1 MTFDT
6 FKKIF
11 DVMNESKTM
20 TQIAFGVDAEASE
33 ELNPDIWKIF
43 EYTKNNGVTP
53 NVTVADITP
62 YTAEKIVSLCGACA
76 VSAYQSNKNC
86 CYDSIRLLLD
96 EAKKQGKENFA
107 VNIHLMIS
115 KETLPFVYEVI
126 NDYQTDSRLDGMNAI
141 VFLSLKQKGRGEYFN
156 KVTEDEFKNVI
167 DICFEKNVKFGM
179 DSCSANKF
187 LKAIEGKENLPEGNV
202 LFVANHSN
210 WIDAFIIL
218 SIVDRPTAM
227 VIAKEANWEKFP
239 ILSGWLDMFNCLH
252 LDRENNRAAL
262 KTMNEASNLLKETS
276 SVGIFPEGMVTRSN
290 DIGEFKS
297 GAFRMAIKSQV
308 PIVPILIENSK
319 DVYIPSIGFKIG
331 KSYSKQVS
339 VKILPPV
346 YDHIENPKIK
356 SSVISDLVRNTLI
369 ENQEEIF
376 EVSDADLCMET
387 NLI

>member
-1 MTFDT
+1 MNYLFIKGIISQVCRLIALLPTYIK
-6 FKKIF
+6 FKLYPNKYSL
-11 DVMNESKTM
+11 EQK
-20 TQIAFGVDAEASE
+20 
-33 ELNPDIWKIF
+33 F
-43 EYTKNNGVTP
+43 E
-53 NVTVADITP
+53 I
-62 YTAEKIVSLCGACA
+62 I
-76 VSAYQSNKNC
+76 NKHCIN
-86 CYDSIRLLLD
+86 
-96 EAKKQGKENFA
+96 
-107 VNIHLMIS
+107 
-115 KETLPFVYEVI
+115 TLK
-126 NDYQTDSRLDGMNAI
+126 DLK
-141 VFLSLKQKGRGEYFN
+141 VFTY
-156 KVTEDEFKNVI
+156 
-167 DICFEKNVKFGM
+167 
-179 DSCSANKF
+179 
-187 LKAIEGKENLPEGNV
+187 IEGKENLPEGNV

-210 WIDAFIIL
+210 WIDAFILL

-239 ILSGWLDMFNCLH
+239 VLSGWLDMFNCLH

-290 DIGEFKS
+290 NIGEFKS